1 MPNRI
6 VREALLDS
14 DRWLGLRDNTA
25 RVCFLAAMLKADDL
39 GNLEGT
45 DARLRRL
52 WRDYGVETDNKVA
65 LVLQELADTDLVRVY
80 DVDGKRYLHIPR
92 FRQYIRHIRQRHP
105 ASPWDDTEKIQRV
118 AEKTQCE
125 RNADEVRE
133 QCEGIAD
140 EARTHPEEKRREEKQ
155 KKGANAP
162 DDPDKQLWDIGLQ
175 LLTDAGME
183 RQAARRFLG
192 KHYKA
197 DKDKLARLIGE
208 MAAKPPIDPVAYLQ
222 KTMTPQ
228 KRKVA
233 L

>member
-105 ASPWDDTEKIQRV
+105 ASPWDDTEKIQRL
-118 AEKTQCE
+118 AEKTKC
-125 RNADEVRE
+125 
-133 QCEGIAD
+133 
-140 EARTHPEEKRREEKQ
+140 
-155 KKGANAP
+155 
-162 DDPDKQLWDIGLQ
+162 
-175 LLTDAGME
+175 
-183 RQAARRFLG
+183 
-192 KHYKA
+192 
-197 DKDKLARLIGE
+197 
-208 MAAKPPIDPVAYLQ
+208 
-222 KTMTPQ
+222 
-228 KRKVA
+228 
-233 L
+233 